1 MLRSCFGDKVLL
13 GIVKLFSLLDE
24 LSPPKTL
31 FRVVRTLYSKKGE
44 KEESIFPTSGEK

>member
-24 LSPPKTL
+24 LSPPEVL
-31 FRVVRTLYSKKGE
+31 YCVVRSLYSIIGE
-44 KEESIFPTSGEK
+44 KEERIFPTCGEK